1 MSRPLRIGTRASALA
16 QAQARWAAAALAAVW
31 TAGPVTLVPV
41 TTAGDRLSAED
52 PAGPVRPGRGW
63 FVGALEE
70 ALLAGEVDLCV
81 HSAKDLP
88 PEIPEGLL
96 LAAFPA
102 RGDPR
107 DALVAP
113 GVSGLDGLALGA
125 VVATG
130 SPRRALQL
138 LALRPDLAVRP
149 LRGNVDTRLRRVTA
163 GAFAGAVLAVA
174 GLARLGLSDAIAE
187 VFAPDHMVPAA
198 GQGALALE
206 VRHADAEVVTAVRQI
221 DDAATAFAVLAER
234 AVLAALGGGCQAPA
248 GALATLGEPTGGPMK
263 EPGRA
268 GLRAVVCGPR
278 SGRVVRVAVGMAVQP
293 RWPDRAAL
301 CGAAAELA
309 VLAVEALR
317 GEGAQAL
324 LAEGGVGAQDGGA
337 GAGPGIAGG

>member
-16 QAQARWAAAALAAVW
+16 QAQARWAAAALGAIW
-31 TAGPVTLVPV
+31 TAGPVTLVSV
-41 TTAGDRLSAED
+41 TTAGDRLSAAD
-52 PAGPVRPGRGW
+52 PAGPVPPSRGW
-63 FVGALEE
+63 FVGALQE
-70 ALLAGEVDLCV
+70 ALLAGEVDVCV

-88 PEIPEGLL
+88 PEIPDGLS

-113 GVSGLDGLALGA
+113 GVSGLADLPPGA

-130 SPRRALQL
+130 SPRRAVQL
-138 LALRPDLAVRP
+138 RALRPDLTVGP
-149 LRGNVDTRLRRVTA
+149 VRGNVDTRLHRVA
-163 GAFAGAVLAVA
+163 EGAFAGAVLALA
-174 GLARLGLSDAIAE
+174 GLTRLGRAAAAVE
-187 VFAPDHMVPAA
+187 VFAPDRMVPAA

-206 VRHADAEVVTAVRQI
+206 VRHADAEVTAAVRRL
-221 DDAATAFAVLAER
+221 DDPATAFAVLAER

-248 GALATLGEPTGGPMK
+248 GALTTLE

-268 GLRAVVCGPR
+268 VLRAAICGAR
-278 SGRVVRVAVGMAVQP
+278 SGRVVRALVGMP
-293 RWPDRAAL
+293 LWHRWPDRAAL
-301 CGAAAELA
+301 CGSAAELA
-309 VLAVEALR
+309 ALAVEALR

-337 GAGPGIAGG
+337 GSGFGVAGGARGRPGEG